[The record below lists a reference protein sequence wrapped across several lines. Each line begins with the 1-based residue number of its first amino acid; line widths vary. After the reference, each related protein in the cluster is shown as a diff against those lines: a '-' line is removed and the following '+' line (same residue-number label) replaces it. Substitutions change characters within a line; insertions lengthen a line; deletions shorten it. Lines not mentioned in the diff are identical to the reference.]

1 MTDTD
6 GGTIEAEWKLNV
18 LNGPGVYISQ
28 DKSEIKAIW
37 YNDIMVPLTQQETSL
52 FHDRVI
58 VNLILAICV
67 IVFVLLAIILKEP
80 NYFFGTGAFYLFQ
93 VCESFC
99 STTLKYISNIE
110 PLKDTVKMI
119 NNLRRTRPKMYFF
132 I

>member
-37 YNDIMVPLTQQETSL
+37 YNDIMVPLTQQ
-52 FHDRVI
+52 FHDVI

-80 NYFFGTGAFYLFQ
+80 NIFLPVAGAFYLFQ
-93 VCESFC
+93 FGESFF
-99 STTLKYISNIE
+99 SATFKYI
-110 PLKDTVKMI
+110 
-119 NNLRRTRPKMYFF
+119 
-132 I
+132 